1 MPVLRQ
7 RGPCASQP
15 RPLESCTLSC
25 QGPGRAGWAEGA
37 TFSSK
42 FRSSCAHSFFS
53 PALGTELRAWEC
65 QVTFNTVWKKT
76 HLIALPALESRAQGV
91 SDVLGRTFW
100 TVTRSHCAGLAT
112 TGDIL
117 GLGEGTCEVG
127 PHFFRQLSS
136 GNCDPP
142 AQTVRP
148 QRHRALALK
157 EVSQIPEGCSRP
169 KRPISTVSQSQKRGC
184 CF

>member
-117 GLGEGTCEVG
+117 GL
-127 PHFFRQLSS
+127 
-136 GNCDPP
+136 
-142 AQTVRP
+142 
-148 QRHRALALK
+148 
-157 EVSQIPEGCSRP
+157 VSL
-169 KRPISTVSQSQKRGC
+169 ISLHKSVLRGIGLLP
-184 CF
+184 

>member
-1 MPVLRQ
+1 MP
-7 RGPCASQP
+7 
-15 RPLESCTLSC
+15 
-25 QGPGRAGWAEGA
+25 GPGSFLKLSVPPGA
-37 TFSSK
+37 
-42 FRSSCAHSFFS
+42 
-53 PALGTELRAWEC
+53 L

-117 GLGEGTCEVG
+117 GLRAQHSGWGSCGPQLRRRLSVFGQGEGTCEVG

-142 AQTVRP
+142 AQTAGVLVHP
-148 QRHRALALK
+148 P
-157 EVSQIPEGCSRP
+157 SQEDAVGLEAAASGRTGGAAMESPSSEASGSCLEGSLTDP
-169 KRPISTVSQSQKRGC
+169 RGL
-184 CF
+184 